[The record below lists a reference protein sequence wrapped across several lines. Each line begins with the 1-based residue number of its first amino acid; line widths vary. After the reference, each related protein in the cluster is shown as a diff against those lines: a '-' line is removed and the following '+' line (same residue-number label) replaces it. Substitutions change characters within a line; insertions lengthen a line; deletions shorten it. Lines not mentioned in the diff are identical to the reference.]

1 MSRSSCCLLTSVTPS
16 CNSRSRSHARDAS
29 LYSVHIH
36 YSALQNVIL
45 LVSYVYTIPHN
56 DCAFE
61 CAHQSVHNNTHD
73 IVVFDKLLQRY
84 ILFSYTTCTRDVLEG
99 SEVSS
104 SVFALPFL
112 GQRWFLL
119 DSLLA
124 PPPTSTTAP
133 RSSRGGGGRG
143 RRGQLVVVLAHRGAL

>member
-1 MSRSSCCLLTSVTPS
+1 MTAHS
-16 CNSRSRSHARDAS
+16 
-29 LYSVHIH
+29 
-36 YSALQNVIL
+36 NVPISQCIIIIGL
-45 LVSYVYTIPHN
+45 
-56 DCAFE
+56 C
-61 CAHQSVHNNTHD
+61 THD

-124 PPPTSTTAP
+124 PPAP
-133 RSSRGGGGRG
+133 RSRGGGGRG
-143 RRGQLVVVLAHRGAL
+143 RGGQLVVVLAHRGAL